1 MRLKS
6 PQELISGRDLIT
18 NRSQPIRIGTNTAAW
33 ASGGIAHNPV
43 ASNRACARA
52 LIDADGL
59 NQPSNTAE
67 MAAIETVRSRPLD
80 GLWAPRRPVT
90 ADPVALLRARL
101 AFPSE
106 VFEVL
111 VEPVIRGLAGCVPS
125 ARDGDAAADTQP
137 LGRSLRL
144 ALRALAIRR
153 DRILPPNAPPERV
166 GEQAHRW
173 SYAVLVAALLRRVE
187 ATSAGTPASRYECVV
202 PELGRVWIGQD
213 REASAALAEVLS
225 DRCGQDNP
233 ILAILREA
241 LSGLPDAAAPFDKAQ
256 GHRRASHIDPK
267 AVFDTEQPPVLSA
280 SGALA
285 THASPASMSALA
297 LPELF
302 GWLRDG
308 LAEGSIEI
316 NTRTALV
323 HHVPEG
329 LLLVSPGIFRSFLA
343 WQGADANS
351 QADLKRLQ
359 RSVLKARWHLV
370 GADGANVLGY
380 AWTMNGKATAR
391 VHGIVIERPQR
402 LLDPLPP
409 INPRLARIAV
419 AGGSD
424 P

>member
-1 MRLKS
+1 
-6 PQELISGRDLIT
+6 
-18 NRSQPIRIGTNTAAW
+18 
-33 ASGGIAHNPV
+33 
-43 ASNRACARA
+43 
-52 LIDADGL
+52 
-59 NQPSNTAE
+59 
-67 MAAIETVRSRPLD
+67 MAAIETVRSRPPDALR
-80 GLWAPRRPVT
+80 APGWPVT
-90 ADPVALLRARL
+90 ADQFALLRARL
-101 AFPSE
+101 AFPRE
-106 VFEVL
+106 VFAVL
-111 VEPVIRGLAGCVPS
+111 VEPMIRGLAWCMPS

-166 GEQAHRW
+166 GELAHRW
-173 SYAVLVAALLRRVE
+173 SYAVLVAAMLRKGE
-187 ATSAGTPASRYECVV
+187 APGAGTPASGYECVV

-225 DRCGQDNP
+225 DRGGQDNP
-233 ILAILREA
+233 ILAILTEA
-241 LSGLPDAAAPFDKAQ
+241 VSGRSCAADPSDTSQRHHSAPDTN
-256 GHRRASHIDPK
+256 PK
-267 AVFDTEQPPVLSA
+267 AVSGMEPVPALSA

-285 THASPASMSALA
+285 TQASRASMSALE
-297 LPELF
+297 LPALF

-351 QADLKRLQ
+351 QEALKRLQ
-359 RSVLKARWHLV
+359 RAVLRAGWHLV
-370 GADGANVLGY
+370 GPDGATVLGY
-380 AWTMNGKATAR
+380 AWTKNGKATAR
-391 VHGIVIERPQR
+391 VHGIVIEQPQR

-409 INPRLARIAV
+409 INPRLVRIKV
-419 AGGSD
+419 SGDSD

>member
-1 MRLKS
+1 
-6 PQELISGRDLIT
+6 
-18 NRSQPIRIGTNTAAW
+18 
-33 ASGGIAHNPV
+33 
-43 ASNRACARA
+43 
-52 LIDADGL
+52 
-59 NQPSNTAE
+59 

-80 GLWAPRRPVT
+80 ALRAPGRPVT

-137 LGRSLRL
+137 LGRSVRL
-144 ALRALAIRR
+144 ALRALAVRR

-166 GEQAHRW
+166 GELAHRW
-173 SYAVLVAALLRRVE
+173 SYAVLVAAMLRQGE
-187 ATSAGTPASRYECVV
+187 APGAGNPASRYECVV

-233 ILAILREA
+233 ILAILKEA

-267 AVFDTEQPPVLSA
+267 AVFDTEQPPALSA
-280 SGALA
+280 SEALA
-285 THASPASMSALA
+285 THASPASLSALA

-316 NTRTALV
+316 NTRAALV

-343 WQGADANS
+343 WQGADASS
-351 QADLKRLQ
+351 QEALKRLQ
-359 RSVLKARWHLV
+359 RSVLKAGWHLV

-380 AWTMNGKATAR
+380 AWTKNGKATAR
-391 VHGIVIERPQR
+391 VHGIVIEQPQR

>member
-1 MRLKS
+1 M
-6 PQELISGRDLIT
+6 
-18 NRSQPIRIGTNTAAW
+18 
-33 ASGGIAHNPV
+33 
-43 ASNRACARA
+43 
-52 LIDADGL
+52 
-59 NQPSNTAE
+59 
-67 MAAIETVRSRPLD
+67 
-80 GLWAPRRPVT
+80 
-90 ADPVALLRARL
+90 LRK
-101 AFPSE
+101 
-106 VFEVL
+106 
-111 VEPVIRGLAGCVPS
+111 G
-125 ARDGDAAADTQP
+125 
-137 LGRSLRL
+137 
-144 ALRALAIRR
+144 
-153 DRILPPNAPPERV
+153 
-166 GEQAHRW
+166 
-173 SYAVLVAALLRRVE
+173 E
-187 ATSAGTPASRYECVV
+187 ATGAGTPASRYECVV

-233 ILAILREA
+233 ILAILKEA
-241 LSGLPDAAAPFDKAQ
+241 LSGLLDAAAPFDKAQ

-267 AVFDTEQPPVLSA
+267 AVSDTEPVPALSA
-280 SGALA
+280 SGALV
-285 THASPASMSALA
+285 THATQAPSSAPS

-308 LAEGSIEI
+308 LARGAIEI
-316 NTRTALV
+316 NTRTALA

-351 QADLKRLQ
+351 QESLKRLQ
-359 RSVLKARWHLV
+359 RSVLKAGRHLV

-380 AWTMNGKATAR
+380 AWTKNGKATAR
-391 VHGIVIERPQR
+391 VHGIVIEQPQR

>member
-1 MRLKS
+1 
-6 PQELISGRDLIT
+6 
-18 NRSQPIRIGTNTAAW
+18 
-33 ASGGIAHNPV
+33 
-43 ASNRACARA
+43 
-52 LIDADGL
+52 
-59 NQPSNTAE
+59 
-67 MAAIETVRSRPLD
+67 MAAIETVRSRPPDALR
-80 GLWAPRRPVT
+80 APGRPVT
-90 ADPVALLRARL
+90 ADPVALLRALL
-101 AFPSE
+101 AFPHE
-106 VFEVL
+106 VFDAL
-111 VEPVIRGLAGCVPS
+111 VEPVIRRLVECVPS
-125 ARDGDAAADTQP
+125 TRDGDAAADTQP

-144 ALRALAIRR
+144 ALRALALRR

-166 GEQAHRW
+166 GELAHRW

-187 ATSAGTPASRYECVV
+187 ATGAETPASRYECVV

-233 ILAILREA
+233 ILAILTEA
-241 LSGLPDAAAPFDKAQ
+241 LSGRSSAAAPVDTAQ
-256 GHRRASHIDPK
+256 GHQHTSDIDPK
-267 AVFDTEQPPVLSA
+267 AVSGSEPEPALSA
-280 SGALA
+280 SVALA
-285 THASPASMSALA
+285 THPSRAPLSAA
-297 LPELF
+297 QPPELF

-343 WQGADANS
+343 WQSADANS
-351 QADLKRLQ
+351 QESLKRLQ
-359 RSVLKARWHLV
+359 RSVLKAGWHLV

-380 AWTMNGKATAR
+380 AWTKNGKATAR
-391 VHGIVIERPQR
+391 VHGIVIEQPQR

-409 INPRLARIAV
+409 INSRLVRIAV
-419 AGGSD
+419 AGSAD

>member
-1 MRLKS
+1 
-6 PQELISGRDLIT
+6 
-18 NRSQPIRIGTNTAAW
+18 
-33 ASGGIAHNPV
+33 
-43 ASNRACARA
+43 
-52 LIDADGL
+52 
-59 NQPSNTAE
+59 
-67 MAAIETVRSRPLD
+67 MAAIETVRSRPPD
-80 GLWAPRRPVT
+80 GLRAPGRPVT

-101 AFPSE
+101 AFPRE
-106 VFEVL
+106 VFDVL

-125 ARDGDAAADTQP
+125 ARDGDAEADTQP
-137 LGRSLRL
+137 LGRSVRL

-166 GEQAHRW
+166 GELAHRW
-173 SYAVLVAALLRRVE
+173 SYAVLVAALLRKGE
-187 ATSAGTPASRYECVV
+187 APGAGTPAGRYECVV
-202 PELGRVWIGQD
+202 PDLGRVWIRQD

-225 DRCGQDNP
+225 DRCGRDNP
-233 ILAILREA
+233 ILAILKEA
-241 LSGLPDAAAPFDKAQ
+241 LSVLPDAAAPFDKAQ
-256 GHRRASHIDPK
+256 GNQRASHIDPK
-267 AVFDTEQPPVLSA
+267 AVSGTEQPPALSA
-280 SGALA
+280 SEALA
-285 THASPASMSALA
+285 TQASRASMSALA

-343 WQGADANS
+343 WQGADANFEES
-351 QADLKRLQ
+351 LKRLQ
-359 RSVLKARWHLV
+359 RSVLKAGWHLD

-380 AWTMNGKATAR
+380 AWTKNGKATAR
-391 VHGIVIERPQR
+391 LHGIVIEQPQR

-409 INPRLARIAV
+409 INSRLVRIAV
-419 AGGSD
+419 AGSAD

>member
-1 MRLKS
+1 
-6 PQELISGRDLIT
+6 
-18 NRSQPIRIGTNTAAW
+18 
-33 ASGGIAHNPV
+33 
-43 ASNRACARA
+43 
-52 LIDADGL
+52 
-59 NQPSNTAE
+59 
-67 MAAIETVRSRPLD
+67 MAAIETVRSRPPD
-80 GLWAPRRPVT
+80 APRAPGRPVT

-101 AFPSE
+101 AFPRE
-106 VFEVL
+106 VFDVL
-111 VEPVIRGLAGCVPS
+111 VEPVIRGLTGCIPS

-137 LGRSLRL
+137 LGRSVRL
-144 ALRALAIRR
+144 ALRALAVRR

-166 GEQAHRW
+166 GELAHRW

-187 ATSAGTPASRYECVV
+187 ATGAGTPASRYECVV

-225 DRCGQDNP
+225 DRCCQDNH
-233 ILAILREA
+233 ILAILTEA
-241 LSGLPDAAAPFDKAQ
+241 LSGRSSAAAPVDRAQ
-256 GHRRASHIDPK
+256 GHQHASHIDPK
-267 AVFDTEQPPVLSA
+267 AASDTEPPPARSA
-280 SGALA
+280 SEALA
-285 THASPASMSALA
+285 THVSRSTLSAPPLPA
-297 LPELF
+297 LF

-316 NTRTALV
+316 NSRTALV

-329 LLLVSPGIFRSFLA
+329 LLLVSPGIFRSFLE

-351 QADLKRLQ
+351 QEALKRLQ

-370 GADGANVLGY
+370 GADGASVLGY
-380 AWTMNGKATAR
+380 AWNKNGKATAR
-391 VHGIVIERPQR
+391 VHGIVMEQPQR

-409 INPRLARIAV
+409 INLRLARIGV

>member
-1 MRLKS
+1 MVAPES
-6 PQELISGRDLIT
+6 I
-18 NRSQPIRIGTNTAAW
+18 
-33 ASGGIAHNPV
+33 

-52 LIDADGL
+52 LIDADDL
-59 NQPSNTAE
+59 DQPSNTAE
-67 MAAIETVRSRPLD
+67 MAAIETLHSRPPDALRAP
-80 GLWAPRRPVT
+80 GLLVT

-101 AFPSE
+101 AFPRE
-106 VFEVL
+106 VFDVL
-111 VEPVIRGLAGCVPS
+111 VEPMILGLAGRVPS

-144 ALRALAIRR
+144 ALRALALRR

-166 GEQAHRW
+166 GELAHRW
-173 SYAVLVAALLRRVE
+173 SYAVLVAALLRNGEDAV
-187 ATSAGTPASRYECVV
+187 AGTPASRYERIV

-225 DRCGQDNP
+225 DRCGQDSP
-233 ILAILREA
+233 ILAILMEA
-241 LSGLPDAAAPFDKAQ
+241 ISGRSDAAAPVDRAQ
-256 GHRRASHIDPK
+256 GHQHASRIDPK
-267 AVFDTEQPPVLSA
+267 AAFDTEPPPARSVSE
-280 SGALA
+280 ALA
-285 THASPASMSALA
+285 TLASPASLSAPP
-297 LPELF
+297 LPALF

-308 LAEGSIEI
+308 LAGGSIEI

-351 QADLKRLQ
+351 QEALKRLQ
-359 RSVLKARWHLV
+359 RSVLKAGWHLV

-380 AWTMNGKATAR
+380 AWTKNGKATAR
-391 VHGIVIERPQR
+391 LHGIVIEQPQR

-409 INPRLARIAV
+409 NNPRLARIAV